1 LGTYVDE
8 FDDVYLLKPA
18 KIKDNLY
25 LHIQIN
31 IDSIPQADKHV
42 LDGTHR
48 SDEPVSKSIRKAWPG
63 VPIVISPM
71 KYSYLNV
78 TLI

>member
-1 LGTYVDE
+1 
-8 FDDVYLLKPA
+8 
-18 KIKDNLY
+18 
-25 LHIQIN
+25 
-31 IDSIPQADKHV
+31 V